1 MVKRPMEIK
10 KTIGKWLKGQLTED
24 AKKKPYLIITAML
37 YLCNAIGMGEKYK
50 EKIVTLIK
58 NNPQISIYKIGF
70 PMDWFDED
78 IWK

>member
-1 MVKRPMEIK
+1 MSH
-10 KTIGKWLKGQLTED
+10 
-24 AKKKPYLIITAML
+24 KKPRSVEEQ
-37 YLCNAIGMGEKYK
+37 IGILKQRDK

>member
-1 MVKRPMEIK
+1 MVERTTYGRCK
-10 KTIGKWLKGQLTED
+10 KEAI
-24 AKKKPYLIITAML
+24 PYYYSYALSVQCL
-37 YLCNAIGMGEKYK
+37 GMGEKYK